1 MPSFEATTTI
11 TTDSEKLTASSS
23 GEYGEVFR
31 MTLSAPFGTATTG
44 TFQEAIQTHTITS
57 PGYAR
62 DLKYLLIK
70 NIGVS
75 ALELH
80 FTTEVWTDAAP
91 DGNGAEAFTRYLIPV
106 GDYMLLPNI
115 RIVDWDT
122 EATAAGAGIIDNTGF
137 TPDSNLYVALD
148 NIAVGDPQL
157 VAEAIDGSE
166 TDIDVDDTS
175 YFYPG
180 DLFQVETEIFEVREI
195 KSATALGCVR
205 GAYGSSAASHSDDTA
220 IRLPFFNAY
229 HKYGDT
235 SINGGGDGSAA
246 KCKTDVQGRFKC
258 FNMFGKARNAN
269 YAADGITP
277 GSFAV
282 QFRTEG
288 GYQELGLSG
297 ITSSTNSGLAASTVY
312 AINITVDGGTEF
324 ADLSFTTDSS
334 NVNFGGT
341 NGVLQKLQSAFDTQ
355 YRTAGNLYHRG
366 VSVGVVNGD
375 VRFSSLSNRSGS
387 AISLANATGGS
398 SETNLFGAG
407 QIPAIGSVSPA
418 IPKRFPSKFTNE
430 KEITPKI
437 GSMSSQ
443 NSSVKSNAGF
453 AYDDGNGNITGAA
466 QGTINYGSGAI
477 DITGAPANAD
487 FEFYMSYGSALS
499 GNIKTEDLNCNAVK
513 EFRFRGVS
521 WNQDATIEFIG
532 MN

>member
-1 MPSFEATTTI
+1 MPRFSTTTTI
-11 TTDSEKLTASSS
+11 TTDSEKLTASSG

-44 TFQEAIQTHTITS
+44 TFQEAIQTHTVTS

-80 FTTEVWTDAAP
+80 FTTEVWTDATP
-91 DGNGAEAFTRYLIPV
+91 DSNGAEAYTRYLIPV

-115 RIVDWDT
+115 RIVDWDA
-122 EATAAGAGIIDNTGF
+122 EATAAGAGIIDNTGY

-180 DLFQVETEIFEVREI
+180 DLFQVETEIFEVKEI
-195 KSATALGCVR
+195 KSGTTLSCVR

-277 GSFAV
+277 GSFAM

-297 ITSSTNSGLAASTVY
+297 ITSSTNSGLAASTEY
-312 AINITVDGGTEF
+312 EFDIQVDGGTNFEN
-324 ADLSFTTDSS
+324 LSFTTDSS
-334 NVNFGGT
+334 NVNWGGA
-341 NGVLQKLQSAFDTQ
+341 NGIIQKIKSALDTQ
-355 YRTAGNLYHRG
+355 YYTAGNLFERG
-366 VSVGVVNGD
+366 VNVGIVGGD
-375 VRFSSLSNRSGS
+375 IRFSSITNHSGS
-387 AISLANATGGS
+387 AIALTAGS
-398 SETNLFGAG
+398 SGTAEFFGSG
-407 QIPAIGSVSPA
+407 RIPAAGSIEPA
-418 IPKRFPSKFTNE
+418 VPKRFPSKFINA

-437 GSMSSQ
+437 GTMSSQ
-443 NSSVKSNAGF
+443 NSSTKNTAGF